1 MFAFPAVC
9 FKIKSS
15 LDRDKDQFIDSEQQQ
30 VSSEE
35 DEDYE
40 DESQDRTRFDSHIR
54 LVIGG
59 LALPTIAVCI
69 ERIVCS
75 LMGDSN
81 YQPSIVRTSLVA
93 GPFISFIRSAVKS
106 CDP

>member
-15 LDRDKDQFIDSEQQQ
+15 LDRDKDQLIDSEQQQ
-30 VSSEE
+30 GSSEE
-35 DEDYE
+35 DDE

-59 LALPTIAVCI
+59 LALPTIAFCI

-75 LMGDSN
+75 MMGDSN

-93 GPFISFIRSAVKS
+93 ASFIFF
-106 CDP
+106 